1 VQFPHPRTG
10 ARFDSPVPPGSGWPG
25 DPATSSTPRACD
37 AGQVAALAGAVADLA
52 DLDAD
57 VSVCRACPRL
67 VDWREDVAMA
77 KRKAFAE
84 QPYWGRPATGWGATQ
99 PRILVLG
106 LAPAAHGANR
116 TGRVFTG
123 DRSGDQLFA
132 ALHRIGLVNSS
143 ISIDAADGLQA
154 NGIRVAA
161 AVRCAPPGNAP
172 TPAERSTCQPW
183 LDAEWRL
190 ISPHVRVVIAL
201 GGFAWQA
208 ALRLVGEKLTPKPK
222 FGHGAVAEF
231 PSGLVLLGCYHPSQQ
246 NMFTGRLTP
255 AMLDAVFDQA
265 ARRAGLRASAG

>member
-1 VQFPHPRTG
+1 
-10 ARFDSPVPPGSGWPG
+10 VPPGVGWPG
-25 DPATSSTPRACD
+25 DPATADTPLARD
-37 AGQVAALAGAVADLA
+37 AGQVVALAGAVADLA
-52 DLDAD
+52 DLDAH

-67 VDWREDVAMA
+67 VAWREDVAVA

-84 QPYWGRPATGWGATQ
+84 QPYWGRPAPGWGATE

-132 ALHRIGLVNSS
+132 ALHRAGLVNSP
-143 ISIDAADGLQA
+143 ISVDAADGLQA

-172 TPAERSTCQPW
+172 TPAEQSTCQPW

-190 ISPHVRVVIAL
+190 ISPHVRVIVAL

-231 PSGLVLLGCYHPSQQ
+231 PSGLELLGCYHPSQQ

-255 AMLDAVFDQA
+255 VMLDDVLTDA
-265 ARRAGLRASAG
+265 ARRAGLRESTG

>member
-1 VQFPHPRTG
+1 MEFPHPRTG

-25 DPATSSTPRACD
+25 DPATTTTPVARD
-37 AGQVAALAGAVADLA
+37 GGQVAALAGAVSGLA

-57 VSVCRACPRL
+57 VSVCRACSRL
-67 VDWREDVAMA
+67 VTWREDVAAA
-77 KRKAFAE
+77 KRKAFAD
-84 QPYWGRPATGWGATQ
+84 QPYWGRPAPGWGAAQ

-132 ALHRIGLVNSS
+132 ALHRAGLVNSPVS
-143 ISIDAADGLQA
+143 VDAADGLQA

-172 TPAERSTCQPW
+172 TPAERSTCEPW

-190 ISPHVRVVIAL
+190 ISPHVRVVVAL

-208 ALRLVGEKLTPKPK
+208 ALRLIGEKLTPKPK
-222 FGHGAVAEF
+222 FGHAALTEL

-255 AMLDAVFDQA
+255 AMLDAVFAEA
-265 ARRAGLRASAG
+265 ARRADFRASAG

>member
-1 VQFPHPRTG
+1 MQFPHPRTG

-25 DPATSSTPRACD
+25 DPATSSTPRARD
-37 AGQVAALAGAVADLA
+37 AGQVAALAGAVANLA

-67 VDWREDVAMA
+67 VDWREDVAAA

-84 QPYWGRPATGWGATQ
+84 QPYWGRPATGWGSSR

-132 ALHRIGLVNSS
+132 ALHRIGLVNSP

-190 ISPHVRVVIAL
+190 ISPHVRVVVAL

-222 FGHGAVAEF
+222 FGHGAVADF

-255 AMLDAVFDQA
+255 AMLDAVFAQA

>member
-1 VQFPHPRTG
+1 VEFPHPRTG
-10 ARFDSPVPPGSGWPG
+10 ARFDSPVPPGVGWPG
-25 DPATSSTPRACD
+25 DPATADTPLARD
-37 AGQVAALAGAVADLA
+37 AGQVVALAGAVADLA
-52 DLDAD
+52 DVDAH

-67 VDWREDVAMA
+67 VAWREDVAVA
-77 KRKAFAE
+77 KRKAFAQ
-84 QPYWGRPATGWGATQ
+84 QPYWGRPAPGWGATH

-123 DRSGDQLFA
+123 DRSGEQLFA
-132 ALHRIGLVNSS
+132 ALHRAGLANSP
-143 ISIDAADGLQA
+143 ISVDAADGLQA

-172 TPAERSTCQPW
+172 TPDEQSTCQPW

-190 ISPHVRVVIAL
+190 ISPHVRVIVAL

-208 ALRLVGEKLTPKPK
+208 ALRLFGEKLTPKPK

-231 PSGLVLLGCYHPSQQ
+231 PSGLELLGCYHPSQQ

-255 AMLDAVFDQA
+255 MMLDDVLTDA
-265 ARRAGLRASAG
+265 ARRAGLRESTG